1 MALGVEAPASAG
13 AAADA
18 SPSHGHTRA
27 AVRGASPLA
36 FAGVLANGANVLVTL
51 VIARELSTRNYG
63 AYNQLFALFFVLS
76 MPGSALVVGVVRRVT
91 QWQRSGEE
99 HLVHAWA
106 ARIRRIALL
115 AVLGVLLAGLLV
127 RAPLARELSL
137 PGPGGVTEVL
147 TAGAAWCLLCIDRGL
162 LQASRLYNPLGIN
175 LLAEGL
181 LRAVLTVA
189 FVVAGAGPAGAMA
202 ALLLGIFAADLHARW
217 VLHRQHTASLATSL
231 AITLAA
237 DEHAAMAPP
246 AVAVTGPSL
255 AVDVMTALAAL
266 GLIGLLQNLDVIVL
280 GRQAP
285 GHSGAYAAVSIASK
299 ALVFAA
305 LVLANF
311 LLPEAASRRQL
322 GQHALHQLGGTL
334 ALLAAPAAA
343 LVLLGA
349 IAPHQILTIA
359 FGERLTDASSA
370 LLPLALA
377 MTCLGATVLFTHYL
391 LAVGQRLI
399 VLALALA
406 TAVAIPLLITANG
419 SAAPTAEADLGVQAV
434 LAVISGLL
442 VLRAARRYSGPGAA
456 AAGSATPP
464 TEEAPSR

>member
-1 MALGVEAPASAG
+1 VSALSEAKV
-13 AAADA
+13 AADA
-18 SPSHGHTRA
+18 SPSHGRTRA

-217 VLHRQHTASLATSL
+217 VLHRQHTASLA
-231 AITLAA
+231 ITLAA

-334 ALLAAPAAA
+334 ALLAAPALA

>member
-1 MALGVEAPASAG
+1 VSALSEAKV
-13 AAADA
+13 AADA
-18 SPSHGHTRA
+18 SPSHGRTRA

-63 AYNQLFALFFVLS
+63 AYTQLFALFFVLS

-115 AVLGVLLAGLLV
+115 AVFGVLLAGLLV

-217 VLHRQHTASLATSL
+217 VLHRQHTATL

-334 ALLAAPAAA
+334 ALLAAPALA

-442 VLRAARRYSGPGAA
+442 VLRAARQIPGPVQQVNC
-456 AAGSATPP
+456 
-464 TEEAPSR
+464 EE

>member
-1 MALGVEAPASAG
+1 
-13 AAADA
+13 
-18 SPSHGHTRA
+18 
-27 AVRGASPLA
+27 
-36 FAGVLANGANVLVTL
+36 
-51 VIARELSTRNYG
+51 
-63 AYNQLFALFFVLS
+63 
-76 MPGSALVVGVVRRVT
+76 
-91 QWQRSGEE
+91 
-99 HLVHAWA
+99 
-106 ARIRRIALL
+106 
-115 AVLGVLLAGLLV
+115 
-127 RAPLARELSL
+127 
-137 PGPGGVTEVL
+137 
-147 TAGAAWCLLCIDRGL
+147 
-162 LQASRLYNPLGIN
+162 
-175 LLAEGL
+175 
-181 LRAVLTVA
+181 
-189 FVVAGAGPAGAMA
+189 
-202 ALLLGIFAADLHARW
+202 
-217 VLHRQHTASLATSL
+217 
-231 AITLAA
+231 
-237 DEHAAMAPP
+237 MAPP